1 MCYNKKEKLSL
12 IFMPKTI
19 KLKFKLNQS
28 KDLSSFF
35 GFLFERQYDN
45 GRNFNWAVLKYHP
58 FFKNILKENNS
69 KISKK
74 QVSEYIKDYYKQHDE
89 EIKSNVENFSKSW
102 KIIEDDFLELTAKL
116 FPGQSWPNGKY
127 IAYLTI
133 WRMYPRFLDDKT
145 FQIPYSSK
153 KKTAINL
160 IIAHELLHFIF
171 YAYFLKKYP
180 KYRSHKYDFF
190 VWHVSEIFNSVILK
204 RPEWKKLLKYNN
216 LDYPE
221 HREIISKFD
230 NDNFDI
236 ADLISRIMIEVK
248 ESLVNID

>member
-1 MCYNKKEKLSL
+1 
-12 IFMPKTI
+12 MPKTI
-19 KLKFKLNQS
+19 KLKFKISQP

-35 GFLFERQYDN
+35 SFLFERQYDN

-58 FFKNILKENNS
+58 FFKNILKENDF

-89 EIKSNVENFSKSW
+89 EIKSNVESFSQSW
-102 KIIEDDFLELTAKL
+102 KKIENDFLELTAKL
-116 FPGQSWPNGKY
+116 FSGQSWPNGKY

-133 WRMYPRFLDDKT
+133 WRMYPRFLEDKT
-145 FQIPYSSK
+145 FQIPYLSQK
-153 KKTAINL
+153 KKTINL
-160 IIAHELLHFIF
+160 VIAHELLHFMF

-190 VWHVSEIFNSVILK
+190 VWHVSEIFNSIILK
-204 RPEWKKLLKYNN
+204 QPEWKKLLKHNN

-221 HREIISKFD
+221 HTEIINKFD
-230 NDNFDI
+230 NKNLSTL
-236 ADLISRIMIEVK
+236 DLINKIIIEVK

>member
-1 MCYNKKEKLSL
+1 MPKIIKLRFKLS
-12 IFMPKTI
+12 
-19 KLKFKLNQS
+19 QS

-35 GFLFERQYDN
+35 SFLFERQYDN

-58 FFKNILKENNS
+58 FFKDILNKNNFN
-69 KISKK
+69 ISKK
-74 QVSEYIKDYYKQHDE
+74 QVSEYIKDYYLQHSE
-89 EIKSNVENFSKSW
+89 EIGNNVKNFSQSW
-102 KIIEDDFLELTAKL
+102 KKIEDDFLELTVKL

-145 FQIPYSSK
+145 FQIPYSSQK
-153 KKTAINL
+153 KKTINL
-160 IIAHELLHFIF
+160 VIAHELLHFMF

-190 VWHVSEIFNSVILK
+190 VWHVSEIFNSIILK
-204 RPEWKKLLKYNN
+204 RPEWKKLLKHNN

-221 HREIISKFD
+221 HKSIISLLEN
-230 NDNFDI
+230 NDFNTLV
-236 ADLISRIMIEVK
+236 LIDKIIIEVK
-248 ESLVNID
+248 KNLVKVD

>member
-1 MCYNKKEKLSL
+1 MQKA
-12 IFMPKTI
+12 I
-19 KLKFKLNQS
+19 KLKFKISQS

-35 GFLFERQYDN
+35 SFLFERQYDN

-58 FFKNILKENNS
+58 FFKNILKENDSN
-69 KISKK
+69 ISKK
-74 QVSEYIKDYYKQHDE
+74 QVLEYIKDYYTQHDE
-89 EIKSNVENFSKSW
+89 EIKNNVKNFSQSW
-102 KIIEDDFLELTAKL
+102 KKIENDFLELIAKL

-145 FQIPYSSK
+145 FQIPYSSQK
-153 KKTAINL
+153 KKTINL
-160 IIAHELLHFIF
+160 VIAHELLHFIF

-190 VWHVSEIFNSVILK
+190 VWHVSEIFNSIILK
-204 RPEWKKLLKYNN
+204 RPEWKKLLKHNN

-221 HREIISKFD
+221 HKNII
-230 NDNFDI
+230 NLLENNNI
-236 ADLISRIMIEVK
+236 NILPLIDKIITEV
-248 ESLVNID
+248 ENNLVKI

>member
-1 MCYNKKEKLSL
+1 MS
-12 IFMPKTI
+12 KTI
-19 KLKFKLNQS
+19 KLKFKISQS

-35 GFLFERQYDN
+35 SFLFERQYDN
-45 GRNFNWAVLKYHP
+45 GRNFNWAVLRYHP
-58 FFKNILKENNS
+58 FFKNILKENDS

-74 QVSEYIKDYYKQHDE
+74 QVSEYIKDYYIQHGE
-89 EIKSNVENFSKSW
+89 EIKNNIKNFSQSW
-102 KIIEDDFLELTAKL
+102 EEIEDDFLELITKL
-116 FPGQSWPNGKY
+116 FPGQSWPSGKY

-153 KKTAINL
+153 KKKIINL
-160 IIAHELLHFIF
+160 VIAHELLHFMF

-190 VWHVSEIFNSVILK
+190 VWHVSEIFNSIILK
-204 RPEWKKLLKYNN
+204 RLEWKKLLKHNN

-221 HREIISKFD
+221 HREIIIKLD
-230 NDNFDI
+230 NKNLSSL
-236 ADLISRIMIEVK
+236 DLINKIMIEVK
-248 ESLVNID
+248 GSLANID